1 MFAFF
6 LFLSRKFRFARRR
19 LGVRVS
25 EFNPLNNANIE
36 TTWYMSN
43 ISAVIPILFRPT

>member
-25 EFNPLNNANIE
+25 DFNPLNNANIE
-36 TTWYMSN
+36 NSW
-43 ISAVIPILFRPT
+43 